1 MPPPSPST
9 EYLALGGSLGPS
21 TPCPPRRSTVKRTP
35 QYRRAPPSAC
45 RQPLPPSSTKRRR
58 KEDAPGSFGAAAR
71 PLPEP
76 RVLPFGGGRN
86 KRPVSPSGVPLLDG
100 EHVDTN
106 DHNRGSQ
113 GKNKKKPRKVRLALR
128 VPGKGGASRLV
139 SLGKG
144 VSSAFLSA
152 VTRSRGGKPVPSEA
166 RLPPTTRPEH
176 ETRGEGAPQHAAPVD
191 TDAHVAAL
199 DGETFIHRGPNF
211 FAPIGNTGVTGVT
224 DSEACSPDH
233 QPEVTAAGAHC
244 TVLGWSCLLA
254 LAGSLSL
261 LMGDGA
267 RIVVT
272 YCSDDDDESDEAEE
286 AEEEEYQSEGDLCSV
301 PDVDGA
307 HSLDEFIDDDY
318 LAIDHGYFG
327 RGEVEIGGCTSA
339 SDVLALGALGMLL
352 GGRAPRAVAGARRQ
366 GCEDRKQVV
375 WGGDE
380 EASLPSIDGADEESS
395 LPSIDGGDESSLPS
409 VYEAEEASL
418 PSLDGEEDDGLGDL
432 PAFDARPEV
441 EEAGPRTSASEV
453 ASLSLLGML
462 LGSPAPRCVPSA
474 TDRGNTGAKVVW
486 EDDDGASLPSIDGA
500 RDDSSLPCIE
510 EGDDASIPS
519 MDGEGD
525 DLGDLPTFDA
535 SPDEQA
541 GPRTSATEVA
551 GLSLLGMF
559 LGSPAPRCLSSAND
573 GGNTGAKVVWEED
586 DCASLPSI
594 DGARDDSSLPCIEEG
609 DDASIPSMDGE
620 GDDLGD
626 LPTFDASPDEQA
638 GPRTSATEVA
648 GLSLL
653 GMFLGSPAPRCL
665 SSANDGGNT
674 GAKAVW
680 EDDCASLPSIDG
692 ADDSSLPCIE
702 EGDDASIPSLD
713 GESDDVVADL
723 PSSDSSLTEEGAG
736 PTTSASEVAG
746 LSLLGM
752 LLGSPAPSCV
762 PAGPARRKGAST
774 ANLWD
779 DCGEAEDLD
788 GILPD
793 CQAAPAPEEPRLNA
807 AVFSLV
813 PSLSGTSDDD
823 SAEDD
828 SRPPSMDGAGPSK
841 GGPAASPL
849 SSSPDDVMAWGTLV
863 AILSSP
869 APSPVKGSRR
879 ASGARS
885 LWEDCDVPLP
895 PEL

>member
-272 YCSDDDDESDEAEE
+272 YCSDDDDESDDDESDE
-286 AEEEEYQSEGDLCSV
+286 AEEEECQSEEGDLCSV

-307 HSLDEFIDDDY
+307 HSLDEFIDDYHLNDY
-318 LAIDHGYFG
+318 HL
-327 RGEVEIGGCTSA
+327 GEVEIGGGCTSTA
-339 SDVLALGALGMLL
+339 DMLALGALGMLL
-352 GGRAPRAVAGARRQ
+352 GAPAPRAVTGGGRQCGEDRRQ
-366 GCEDRKQVV
+366 VA
-375 WGGDE
+375 WGG
-380 EASLPSIDGADEESS
+380 DEESS

-418 PSLDGEEDDGLGDL
+418 PSLDGEDDEFGDL
-432 PAFDARPEV
+432 PAFDASPEV
-441 EEAGPRTSASEV
+441 EEAGPRTSATEV
-453 ASLSLLGML
+453 AGLSLLGML
-462 LGSPAPRCVPSA
+462 LGSPAPRCLSSA
-474 TDRGNTGAKVVW
+474 NDRGNTGAKVVW

-586 DCASLPSI
+586 DGASLPSI
-594 DGARDDSSLPCIEEG
+594 DGAN
-609 DDASIPSMDGE
+609 
-620 GDDLGD
+620 
-626 LPTFDASPDEQA
+626 DE
-638 GPRTSATEVA
+638 
-648 GLSLL
+648 
-653 GMFLGSPAPRCL
+653 
-665 SSANDGGNT
+665 
-674 GAKAVW
+674 
-680 EDDCASLPSIDG
+680 
-692 ADDSSLPCIE
+692 SSLPCIE

-736 PTTSASEVAG
+736 PTTSATEVAG

-762 PAGPARRKGAST
+762 PAGPARRKRAIPT

-779 DCGEAEDLD
+779 DCGEADDLD
-788 GILPD
+788 GVLPD
-793 CQAAPAPEEPRLNA
+793 RQEEAAPASEEPRLNA

-828 SRPPSMDGAGPSK
+828 SLPPSMDGTGPTK
-841 GGPAASPL
+841 AAASPL

-869 APSPVKGSRR
+869 APSPVKGNRR
-879 ASGARS
+879 ASGGRS